1 MTLSRTVS
9 SNGMA
14 STSVRKANRSHGSS
28 SPMMSVYDTIE
39 NSLVER
45 YGVHFSEEGEQKS
58 RKFFSGL
65 CMKFGDEEVLEAW
78 DTACRKYDNPVT
90 ALSKLG
96 GILYNRSLFSSF
108 IEED

>member
-1 MTLSRTVS
+1 MD
-9 SNGMA
+9 
-14 STSVRKANRSHGSS
+14 
-28 SPMMSVYDTIE
+28 VYDAIGKL
-39 NSLVER
+39 LVER

-58 RKFFSGL
+58 RKFFAGL
-65 CMKFGDEEVLEAW
+65 CAKFGDEEVLEAW
-78 DTACRKYDNPVT
+78 DIACEKYDNPVT

>member
-1 MTLSRTVS
+1 
-9 SNGMA
+9 
-14 STSVRKANRSHGSS
+14 
-28 SPMMSVYDTIE
+28 MSVYDTIGDT
-39 NSLVER
+39 LVER

-65 CMKFGDEEVLEAW
+65 CLKFGDKEVLEAW

-96 GILYNRSLFSSF
+96 GILHNRSIFRSF
-108 IEED
+108 IEKA

>member
-1 MTLSRTVS
+1 M
-9 SNGMA
+9 N
-14 STSVRKANRSHGSS
+14 
-28 SPMMSVYDTIE
+28 VYETISE
-39 NSLVER
+39 SLTER
-45 YGVHFSEEGEQKS
+45 YGVHFREESEEKS

-65 CMKFGDEEVLEAW
+65 CLKFGDEEVLEAW

>member
-1 MTLSRTVS
+1 
-9 SNGMA
+9 
-14 STSVRKANRSHGSS
+14 
-28 SPMMSVYDTIE
+28 MSVYETI
-39 NSLVER
+39 SKSVTER
-45 YGVHFSEEGEQKS
+45 YGVHFREESEEKA

-65 CMKFGDEEVLEAW
+65 CLKFGDEEVLEAW

>member
-1 MTLSRTVS
+1 
-9 SNGMA
+9 
-14 STSVRKANRSHGSS
+14 
-28 SPMMSVYDTIE
+28 MSVCETIGD
-39 NSLVER
+39 SLTER
-45 YGVHFSEEGEQKS
+45 YGVHFREGSEEKA
-58 RKFFSGL
+58 RKFFAGL

-78 DTACRKYDNPVT
+78 DIACKHYDNPVT

>member
-1 MTLSRTVS
+1 
-9 SNGMA
+9 
-14 STSVRKANRSHGSS
+14 
-28 SPMMSVYDTIE
+28 MSVYDTIG
-39 NSLVER
+39 NTLVER

-78 DTACRKYDNPVT
+78 DIATKHYDNPVT

-108 IEED
+108 IEKD

>member
-1 MTLSRTVS
+1 
-9 SNGMA
+9 
-14 STSVRKANRSHGSS
+14 
-28 SPMMSVYDTIE
+28 MSVYDRI
-39 NSLVER
+39 NDSLVER

-65 CMKFGDEEVLEAW
+65 CLKFGDEEVVEAW
-78 DTACRKYDNPVT
+78 DTACKHYDNPVT

-108 IEED
+108 IEEV

>member
-1 MTLSRTVS
+1 
-9 SNGMA
+9 
-14 STSVRKANRSHGSS
+14 
-28 SPMMSVYDTIE
+28 MSVYETIG
-39 NSLVER
+39 NLLVER

-78 DTACRKYDNPVT
+78 DIACAKYDNPVT

-96 GILYNRSLFSSF
+96 GILYNRGLFSSF